1 MVLTE
6 WEAVSS
12 LDWRDASESWSPL
25 PQRPSFHHMQ
35 LVNATRCANMLFGHD
50 LKSGPWKLSQHVVC
64 ANTSSGAS
72 STPRPASGRGSAT
85 ARPAL
90 CIRCT

>member
-1 MVLTE
+1 MQPLDLCRRLPTVASLVRITMVLTE

-35 LVNATRCANMLFGHD
+35 LVNA
-50 LKSGPWKLSQHVVC
+50 
-64 ANTSSGAS
+64 
-72 STPRPASGRGSAT
+72 
-85 ARPAL
+85 L
-90 CIRCT
+90 C